1 VYGTEQDGIVYGM
14 MIWYGTGQMLQ
25 NQRETVLTVQP
36 CGTAIY
42 RSVHHRLL
50 YPDE

>member
-1 VYGTEQDGIVYGM
+1 VYGTEEDGIVYGM

-36 CGTAIY
+36 CGIAHIQKHPSPVIVS
-42 RSVHHRLL
+42 R
-50 YPDE
+50 